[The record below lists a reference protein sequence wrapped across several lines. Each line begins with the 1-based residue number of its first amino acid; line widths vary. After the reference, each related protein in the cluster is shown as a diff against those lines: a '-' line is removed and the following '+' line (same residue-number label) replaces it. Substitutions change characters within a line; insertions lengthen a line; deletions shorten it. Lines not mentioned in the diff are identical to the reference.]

1 MSLSRTTQL
10 ILLTTDFSTAGV
22 SIGSSSDDDS
32 DVNENGKKAIGLE
45 CQNTHVHHAFL
56 YVSLPSLHYYGV
68 KMLIITF
75 CGGRKRKW
83 RT

>member
-1 MSLSRTTQL
+1 MYKSLTKTTQL
-10 ILLTTDFSTAGV
+10 ILSTPDFSTAGV
-22 SIGSSSDDDS
+22 SIESLSN

-68 KMLIITF
+68 KMLFFTF